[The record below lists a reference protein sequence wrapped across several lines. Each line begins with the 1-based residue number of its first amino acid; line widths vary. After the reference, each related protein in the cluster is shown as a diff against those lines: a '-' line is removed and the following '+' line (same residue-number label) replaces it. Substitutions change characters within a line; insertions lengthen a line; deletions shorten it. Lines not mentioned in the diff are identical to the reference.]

1 MEANSE
7 IKQVLAY
14 FKCDDALN
22 NSYLYYELPSINGRR
37 VRFAKVL
44 FRILTVYNEENIVE
58 FLSSKRLNSDIV
70 LHRLFCFISASP
82 IYRKPTFEINLF
94 SSKRTRISHP
104 FGNQTYSLK
113 LKNHL
118 GLLKPS
124 ILFLFISRRSSI
136 NPEK

>member
-1 MEANSE
+1 MN
-7 IKQVLAY
+7 
-14 FKCDDALN
+14 DALN

-37 VRFAKVL
+37 VRFAKLL
-44 FRILTVYNEENIVE
+44 FRILTVYYEENIVK

-82 IYRKPTFEINLF
+82 IYRKSTFEINLF
-94 SSKRTRISHP
+94 SSKRTRISHSFWESNVP
-104 FGNQTYSLK
+104 PQVKES
-113 LKNHL
+113 L

-124 ILFLFISRRSSI
+124 ILFLIISRRSSI